1 MNAFLSSVKDDLLD
15 VRLRLLVV
23 ILAAG
28 LVAAV
33 AFAVLGGG
41 GSSATAPVS
50 TGPVSSG
57 FAGIAISQAPTNA
70 LQPVSETTGGTA
82 GHRGGALRD
91 PFTPLSPPTTASAA
105 TSTPA
110 PSSSST
116 TTASSG
122 SGSSTSGSSTPAPA
136 PTPTPPAKTKVTIHY
151 RVTAAFGVLPA
162 PSIEGG
168 SSAPAQLKTYAN
180 MRLDEPLPD
189 KNNAQLVFL
198 GVVLRTG
205 SEAVFA
211 LTGESILHGN
221 GTCVPSPTQCQAIR
235 LRAGQVET
243 LESVDANGSPISY
256 ELKLISIARVVTSA
270 SAARA
275 HVATAGRAS
284 RGGREVLAS
293 DGLVTVSGLQYS
305 PSDGALVTVG
315 RPAFGA
321 HAAAA
326 FRRPR
331 HGR

>member
-1 MNAFLSSVKDDLLD
+1 MNAFLNSVKDDLLD
-15 VRLRLLVV
+15 VRLRLVVV

-41 GSSATAPVS
+41 GSSASAPVS

-57 FAGIAISQAPTNA
+57 IAGIAITQAPTNA

-82 GHRGGALRD
+82 GHRGGPLRD
-91 PFTPLSPPTTASAA
+91 PFTPLSTPTTASAA
-105 TSTPA
+105 SSTPA
-110 PSSSST
+110 SSSSTPASSSSST

-136 PTPTPPAKTKVTIHY
+136 PAPTPPAKRKVTIRY

-162 PSIEGG
+162 PSIEGAP
-168 SSAPAQLKTYAN
+168 SAPPQLKTYAN

-205 SEAVFA
+205 NEAVFA

-256 ELKLISIARVVTSA
+256 ELKLLSIARVVTSA

-275 HVATAGRAS
+275 HVATAARAS

-293 DGLVTVSGLQYS
+293 DGLVIVSGLRYS
-305 PSDGALVTVG
+305 PSDGALVTV
-315 RPAFGA
+315 R
-321 HAAAA
+321 
-326 FRRPR
+326 
-331 HGR
+331 

>member
-1 MNAFLSSVKDDLLD
+1 VKDDLLD
-15 VRLRLLVV
+15 VRLRLVLV

-33 AFAVLGGG
+33 AFAILGGG
-41 GSSATAPVS
+41 GSSVTAPVS
-50 TGPVSSG
+50 TGSVNSG
-57 FAGIAISQAPTNA
+57 FGGIAISQAPTNA
-70 LQPVSETTGGTA
+70 LQPVSETTGGAA
-82 GHRGGALRD
+82 GRDSGALHD
-91 PFTPLSPPTTASAA
+91 PFTPLSSPTTASAA

-110 PSSSST
+110 SPSSST

-136 PTPTPPAKTKVTIHY
+136 PTTPTPPAKTKVTIHY
-151 RVTAAFGVLPA
+151 QVTAAFGVLPA

-168 SSAPAQLKTYAN
+168 PSAPAELKTYSD

-198 GVVLRTG
+198 GVVLHTG
-205 SEAVFA
+205 NEAVFA

-243 LESVDANGSPISY
+243 LESVDASGSPISY
-256 ELKLISIARVVTSA
+256 ELKLVSIARVVTSA

-284 RGGREVLAS
+284 KGGREVLAS
-293 DGLVTVSGLQYS
+293 DGLMTVSGLQYS
-305 PSDGALVTVG
+305 PSEGALVTVG
-315 RPAFGA
+315 QPAFTA
-321 HAAAA
+321 RAAVVS
-326 FRRPR
+326 RRPR
-331 HGR
+331 HRR